1 MQVTINYAQAFFSP
15 RTFNHL

>member
-15 RTFNHL
+15 RKFNHL